1 MPLCVRSSD
10 ESVGAIEIS
19 WIGHGAHDWVANAA
33 LVAMWSYLAN
43 GDSSPAAKTFVNIP
57 EAYCSGICVNSDS
70 RDPCIVTVL
79 LSNVPVK
86 HLDTLARRFSS
97 FIKDQSHCPLDMKR
111 MSYQLKQQ
119 RLSLLGTLETDSSS
133 YVQGSILQEILYG
146 AEDGSQLADVFD
158 DLEIIKKLQTFTE
171 NDWLS
176 ILDKCVGSSSPPSPP
191 CSRLTLGTLACRWI
205 LERHTVT
212 VIAHPSTKLAH
223 DQAAGTKAV
232 VAANRARL
240 GTAGLARAAADLEHA
255 KKVNEHPAPRKIVE
269 SYKVPSLDSIG
280 WLKVETARSN
290 GVARGRE
297 TFSGRLQSHINA
309 DAGDVPY
316 FIQFDHFPSSFVEVA
331 VLLHGPPTELFPL
344 FVDTFFAM
352 PIMREDGTR
361 LSFDQ
366 VNRALDELAIGFGAQ
381 TLGEGVLVS
390 IQVVK
395 EDYEAAI
402 VWLSDI
408 VYGTQFDDIER
419 CVRLPLYSLHKCP
432 AELTLTSDPCPQPHD
447 PRQRDSA
454 EPAGREGRRHGRRR
468 RRDQGSARF
477 GRQVRPSPSR
487 SVHGLQLTF
496 SNCLAASRTS
506 STSSIGPSCILNSP
520 HVSRRT
526 PRASSRTSRL
536 CRSSSSTRAPSG
548 SRWPA
553 TSSRS
558 RRRPHL
564 GSRTS
569 STSCRSLCVHL
580 PSCSSSCC
588 AHATREPQPAQ
599 LAYLLHERDL
609 LTDLGK
615 NPSRKVRP
623 PRVASLRA
631 RVRADRLRLLLARR
645 PSSTRSPRPSRTT
658 SSRTPS
664 RPTGSTSTMPPSQ
677 SHVPASRRLTASSG
691 TVRATSLSPSS
702 SLFRSELTQALLPSA
717 AVRGP
722 GLAYGC
728 WIKADIDDGRIS
740 FIVFK
745 SPDAHAAFAAG
756 SKLVADLV
764 SGKVRAFLSPYA
776 CTTRSTETSC

>member
-1 MPLCVRSSD
+1 MPRCVRSSD

-97 FIKDQSHCPLDMKR
+97 FIEDQSHCPLDMKR

-171 NDWLS
+171 NDWLN
-176 ILDKCVGSSSPPSPP
+176 ILDECVGSSSPPSPP

-205 LERHTVT
+205 LERHAVT

-255 KKVNEHPAPRKIVE
+255 KKVNEHPAPRKLVE
-269 SYKVPSLDSIG
+269 SYKVPSLDSVG

-432 AELTLTSDPCPQPHD
+432 AELTLTSLP
-447 PRQRDSA
+447 
-454 EPAGREGRRHGRRR
+454 
-468 RRDQGSARF
+468 
-477 GRQVRPSPSR
+477 
-487 SVHGLQLTF
+487 
-496 SNCLAASRTS
+496 AAS
-506 STSSIGPSCILNSP
+506 
-520 HVSRRT
+520 
-526 PRASSRTSRL
+526 
-536 CRSSSSTRAPSG
+536 
-548 SRWPA
+548 
-553 TSSRS
+553 
-558 RRRPHL
+558 
-564 GSRTS
+564 
-569 STSCRSLCVHL
+569 
-580 PSCSSSCC
+580 
-588 AHATREPQPAQ
+588 
-599 LAYLLHERDL
+599 
-609 LTDLGK
+609 
-615 NPSRKVRP
+615 
-623 PRVASLRA
+623 
-631 RVRADRLRLLLARR
+631 R
-645 PSSTRSPRPSRTT
+645 PSSTRLCRTCRARRTTRWASPPQGSRICSFRSAGASEPLEVRARTAADLLKLPRSVSHVLNLVNRAKLYPQLAARLKKDPEGVVKDLKALQKQFLDARAIRIKVAGDILSLKTPSSSWLTHFEHVLPFPVRAPPLVLVVVLRSRYSRTAARPTRLPPARARPPHRPRQEPVSQGAPT
-658 SSRTPS
+658 SSRLVT
-664 RPTGSTSTMPPSQ
+664 RTSP
-677 SHVPASRRLTASSG
+677 
-691 TVRATSLSPSS
+691 
-702 SLFRSELTQALLPSA
+702 
-717 AVRGP
+717 
-722 GLAYGC
+722 C
-728 WIKADIDDGRIS
+728 
-740 FIVFK
+740 
-745 SPDAHAAFAAG
+745 
-756 SKLVADLV
+756 
-764 SGKVRAFLSPYA
+764 
-776 CTTRSTETSC
+776 